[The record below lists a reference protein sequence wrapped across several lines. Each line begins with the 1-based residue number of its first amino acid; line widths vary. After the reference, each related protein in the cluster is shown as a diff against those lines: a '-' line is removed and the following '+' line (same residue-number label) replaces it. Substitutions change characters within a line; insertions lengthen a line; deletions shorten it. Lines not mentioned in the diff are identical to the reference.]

1 MKTRIAYLIGQQ
13 VFSLCVNSKKN
24 ICLHPNK
31 MDTTQV
37 LAILATVVSVGGT
50 VLALINHKRV
60 RSQCC
65 GQKLETSFDVEDTT
79 PAAKP

>member
-1 MKTRIAYLIGQQ
+1 
-13 VFSLCVNSKKN
+13 
-24 ICLHPNK
+24 